1 MTAQEQNENGLFTID
16 QEELSKISWEELRK
30 VSQ

>member
-1 MTAQEQNENGLFTID
+1 MTNEEYPNGLFTED
-16 QEELSKISWEELRK
+16 QEELSKISWELLRR